1 MNFSKRETLV
11 LRFATIFAI
20 TFLIVFL
27 SITLTQSAYSTP
39 ISFSST
45 INGMEI
51 IVGPP
56 PNSTNIPL
64 DTTIIVDA
72 FASASLE
79 DLRMTPEVKFSNI
92 YSETTGP
99 LTYKTTFCPAKPLEP
114 STGYTIS
121 VTIIQTPLTWSFT
134 TTNEPF
140 EPQMHHFFANNGLLI
155 ALLLA
160 TTTTIILGLIT
171 WFRRKKE

>member
-1 MNFSKRETLV
+1 MA
-11 LRFATIFAI
+11 LRFVTIFAI

-27 SITLTQSAYSTP
+27 SITLTQSAYTTP

-64 DTTIIVDA
+64 DTTITVDA

-99 LTYKTTFCPAKPLEP
+99 LNYKTTFCPAKPLEP
-114 STGYTIS
+114 STVYTTS

-140 EPQMHHFFANNGLLI
+140 EPQMRHFLANNELWI
-155 ALLLA
+155 ALLVASA
-160 TTTTIILGLIT
+160 TIMILGLIT

>member
-1 MNFSKRETLV
+1 MNFSKREILV

-51 IVGPP
+51 TVGPP

-64 DTTIIVDA
+64 DTTITVDA

-114 STGYTIS
+114 SSVYTIS

-140 EPQMHHFFANNGLLI
+140 ESQTHHFLASNGLWIALLI
-155 ALLLA
+155 ATA
-160 TTTTIILGLIT
+160 TTIILGLIT
-171 WFRRKKE
+171 WFRR